1 MHLREGARL
10 ALQQIRQEKLKST
23 FSLLG
28 VIIGIMFLVVVVS
41 VVEGMDRYIKED
53 FASEVF
59 GINTIQLR
67 RFPNI
72 QVASSGVSARERA
85 RRPYITFRDADV
97 VRAALNIPS
106 LVGVESSTSGEIRSW
121 EGLTAQNVEIGTI
134 SHEVFTIRSLLVEN
148 GRPFSAQ
155 ESAAGTPVV
164 VLGSAVAAALFPET
178 DPLEQRIR
186 IRGFPFRVVGVLES
200 QGSLFGQSL
209 DNRVLIPPFTRVDR
223 LRTRPNTVSTV
234 LIQTLDPADLGAALL
249 EVEGAMRVEHR
260 LRPGEEN
267 DFHLETAEQSL
278 AFWDQISTIL
288 FLAVPGLVG
297 ISLVVGG
304 IVIMNIM
311 LVSVMERTREIGVRM
326 ALGARRRD
334 IVSQFLVEAG
344 TLSGV
349 GAIIGVGIGVG
360 LTAAVRLLTPLP
372 AAIAP
377 HWIAL
382 AIFLGS
388 GVGIVA
394 GVYPALRASRM
405 DPVAALRYE

>member
-23 FSLLG
+23 YALLG
-28 VIIGIMFLVVVVS
+28 VIIGIMSLVVVVS
-41 VVEGMDRYIKED
+41 IVEGLDRYIKED

-72 QVASSGVSARERA
+72 QVASTGISARERN
-85 RRPYITFRDADV
+85 RRPYITFRDADI
-97 VRAALNIPS
+97 VRSALRVPS
-106 LVGVESSTSGEIRSW
+106 LVGIETSTSGEVRSW
-121 EGLTAQNVEIGTI
+121 EGLSAENVEIGTV
-134 SHEVFTIRSLLVEN
+134 SHEVFSIRSLFVES
-148 GRPFSAQ
+148 GRAFSAQ
-155 ESAAGTPVV
+155 ESEAGTPVV
-164 VLGSAVAAALFPET
+164 VLGSGVASALFPDT

-186 IRGFPFRVVGVLES
+186 IRGFPFRVIGVLES

-209 DNRVLIPPFTRVDR
+209 DNRVLIPPHTRIDR
-223 LRTRPNTVSTV
+223 LRTRPNTVNTV
-234 LIQTLDPADLGAALL
+234 LIQTLNPEDLDAALL
-249 EVEGAMRVEHR
+249 EAEGAMRVEHK

-267 DFHLETAEQSL
+267 DFHLETAAQSL

-288 FLAVPGLVG
+288 FLAVPGIVG

-344 TLSGV
+344 TLSGA
-349 GAIIGVGIGVG
+349 GAIVGVAIGLG
-360 LTAAVRLLTPLP
+360 LTALVRAMTPLP
-372 AAIAP
+372 AAVAL
-377 HWIAL
+377 HWIVL
-382 AIFLGS
+382 AIALGS
-388 GVGIVA
+388 VVGIVA
-394 GVYPALRASRM
+394 GVYPAVRASRM